1 MAEESMLN
9 ITADVERI
17 LDNNPDAAGTHSAL
31 VYLAA
36 AAEQLVKD
44 LGDMQM
50 RLSQLEARAE
60 TRQAS
65 GHNPQSGNDAEKLDL
80 DQLQQ
85 DAEVLQN
92 DLSIYGFTGANYPA
106 VKRLIKAAP
115 GLIAMARSWKDKA
128 THHAAA
134 HDIQTALLHVQ
145 NASVGVGTLRIV
157 GKSWRCSVFEVD
169 GKDRPNLV
177 GFTLSWRINEA
188 FMLRTEERLEERQK
202 GEGQ

>member
-1 MAEESMLN
+1 MAEESTVN
-9 ITADVERI
+9 IVTDVEHI
-17 LDNNPDAAGTHSAL
+17 LDNNPDAAGTHGAL
-31 VYLAA
+31 LYLAA
-36 AAEQLVKD
+36 AAERLVKD

-115 GLIAMARSWKDKA
+115 GLIAMARRSKDANESCRSPVFAFDDRSMESVENLQARGIRMDQVRLAEK
-128 THHAAA
+128 T
-134 HDIQTALLHVQ
+134 LHIPK
-145 NASVGVGTLRIV
+145 T
-157 GKSWRCSVFEVD
+157 
-169 GKDRPNLV
+169 GKDR
-177 GFTLSWRINEA
+177 A
-188 FMLRTEERLEERQK
+188 
-202 GEGQ
+202 